1 MNRSR
6 EELQSKIELI
16 EENIKFHKEFIEF
29 DKKTNKSMTILMV
42 LFFIILLLSNTLIDK
57 NIGFLD
63 VFSISLFTATSY
75 NFIQKTLEK
84 NLDNKFKLEKLELDL
99 KIYKTMLNDENKKGS

>member
-1 MNRSR
+1 MTK
-6 EELQSKIELI
+6 EEIKLKIELI
-16 EENIKFHKEFIEF
+16 EENIKFHKEFMDF

-42 LFFIILLLSNTLIDK
+42 LFFIILVIGNTVIGR
-57 NIGFLD
+57 NISFLD

-99 KIYKTMLNDENKKGS
+99 KYYKHMLNEEAKENK

>member
-1 MNRSR
+1 MTK

-16 EENIKFHKEFIEF
+16 EENIKFHKEFMEF
-29 DKKTNKSMTILMV
+29 DKKTNKIMIILTV

-75 NFIQKTLEK
+75 NFVQKMLEK

-99 KIYKTMLNDENKKGS
+99 KYYKAMLNEEAKENK

>member
-1 MNRSR
+1 MTK

-16 EENIKFHKEFIEF
+16 EENIKFHKEFIDF
-29 DKKTNKSMTILMV
+29 DKKTNKSMIILMV
-42 LFFIILLLSNTLIDK
+42 LFFIILLISNTLIDK

-75 NFIQKTLEK
+75 NFTQNALKK

-99 KIYKTMLNDENKKGS
+99 KFYKTMLNDENKKGS

>member
-1 MNRSR
+1 MTK
-6 EELQSKIELI
+6 EEIKLKIELI
-16 EENIKFHKEFIEF
+16 EENIKFHKEFMDF

-42 LFFIILLLSNTLIDK
+42 LFFIILVIGNTVIGR
-57 NIGFLD
+57 NISFLD

-84 NLDNKFKLEKLELDL
+84 NLDNKFKLEKLENELNY
-99 KIYKTMLNDENKKGS
+99 YKAMLNEEAKENK

>member
-1 MNRSR
+1 MTK

-16 EENIKFHKEFIEF
+16 EENIKFHKEFMDF
-29 DKKTNKSMTILMV
+29 DKKTNKRMIFLMS
-42 LFFIILLLSNTLIDK
+42 LFFIVLLLSNTLIDR
-57 NIGFLD
+57 NINFLD

-84 NLDNKFKLEKLELDL
+84 NLDNKFELEKLENELNY
-99 KIYKTMLNDENKKGS
+99 YKAMLNEEAKENK

>member
-1 MNRSR
+1 MTK
-6 EELQSKIELI
+6 EEIKLKIELI
-16 EENIKFHKEFIEF
+16 EENIKFHKEFMDF

-42 LFFIILLLSNTLIDK
+42 LFFIILVIGNTVIGR
-57 NIGFLD
+57 NISFLD

-84 NLDNKFKLEKLELDL
+84 NLDNKFKLEKLENELNY
-99 KIYKTMLNDENKKGS
+99 YKAMLNNKNKKGS

>member
-1 MNRSR
+1 MTK

-16 EENIKFHKEFIEF
+16 EENIKFHKEFMEF
-29 DKKTNKSMTILMV
+29 DKKTNKSMIILMV

-75 NFIQKTLEK
+75 NFVQKMLEK

-99 KIYKTMLNDENKKGS
+99 KYYKAMLNEEAKENK

>member
-1 MNRSR
+1 MTK

-16 EENIKFHKEFIEF
+16 EENIKFHKEFIDF
-29 DKKTNKSMTILMV
+29 DKKTNKSMIILMV
-42 LFFIILLLSNTLIDK
+42 LFFIILLISNTLIDK

-75 NFIQKTLEK
+75 NFTQKALKT

-99 KIYKTMLNDENKKGS
+99 KYYKAMLNEEAKENK

>member
-1 MNRSR
+1 MTK
-6 EELQSKIELI
+6 EEIKLKIELI
-16 EENIKFHKEFIEF
+16 EENIKFHKEFMDF

-42 LFFIILLLSNTLIDK
+42 LFFIILVIGNTVIDR
-57 NIGFLD
+57 NISFLD

-84 NLDNKFKLEKLELDL
+84 NLDNKFKLEKLENELNY
-99 KIYKTMLNDENKKGS
+99 YKAMLNEKVKENK

>member
-1 MNRSR
+1 MTK

-29 DKKTNKSMTILMV
+29 DKKTNKSMIILMV
-42 LFFIILLLSNTLIDK
+42 LFFIILLISNTLIDK

-63 VFSISLFTATSY
+63 VFSISLFTTTSY
-75 NFIQKTLEK
+75 NFIQRMFEK
-84 NLDNKFKLEKLELDL
+84 QLDNKFKLEKLELDL
-99 KIYKTMLNDENKKGS
+99 KYYKHMLNNENKKGS

>member
-1 MNRSR
+1 MTK

-29 DKKTNKSMTILMV
+29 DKKTNKSMIILMV
-42 LFFIILLLSNTLIDK
+42 LFFIILLISNTLIDK

-75 NFIQKTLEK
+75 NFVQKMLEK

-99 KIYKTMLNDENKKGS
+99 KYYKHMLNDENKKGS

>member
-1 MNRSR
+1 MTK
-6 EELQSKIELI
+6 EEIKLKIELI
-16 EENIKFHKEFIEF
+16 EENIKFHKEFMDF

-42 LFFIILLLSNTLIDK
+42 LFFIILVIGNTVIDR
-57 NIGFLD
+57 NISFLD

-84 NLDNKFKLEKLELDL
+84 NLDNKFKLEKLENELNY
-99 KIYKTMLNDENKKGS
+99 YKAMLNEEAKENK

>member
-1 MNRSR
+1 MTK
-6 EELQSKIELI
+6 EEIKLKIELI
-16 EENIKFHKEFIEF
+16 EENIKFHKEFMDF

-42 LFFIILLLSNTLIDK
+42 LFFIILVIGNTVIDR
-57 NIGFLD
+57 NISFLD

-99 KIYKTMLNDENKKGS
+99 KYYKAMLNEEAKENK

>member
-1 MNRSR
+1 MTK
-6 EELQSKIELI
+6 EEIKLKIELI
-16 EENIKFHKEFIEF
+16 EENIKFHKEFMDF

-42 LFFIILLLSNTLIDK
+42 LFFIILVIGNTVIDR
-57 NIGFLD
+57 NISFLD

-84 NLDNKFKLEKLELDL
+84 NLDNKFKLEKLENELNY
-99 KIYKTMLNDENKKGS
+99 YKAMLNEKVKGE

>member
-1 MNRSR
+1 MTK
-6 EELQSKIELI
+6 EEIKLKIELI
-16 EENIKFHKEFIEF
+16 EENIKFHKEYIEF
-29 DKKTNKSMTILMV
+29 DKKTNKIMIILMV
-42 LFFIILLLSNTLIDK
+42 LFFIILLISNTLIDK

-75 NFIQKTLEK
+75 NFTQKALKT

-99 KIYKTMLNDENKKGS
+99 KFYKTMLNDENKKGS